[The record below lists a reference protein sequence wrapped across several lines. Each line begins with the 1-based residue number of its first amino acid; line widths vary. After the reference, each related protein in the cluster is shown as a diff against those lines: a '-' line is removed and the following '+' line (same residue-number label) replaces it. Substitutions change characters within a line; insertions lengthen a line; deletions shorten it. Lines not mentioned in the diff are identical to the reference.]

1 MKRRILFLLMLIS
14 SIFINSCG
22 DDCKFETLLPDALPT
37 AKLDSVYAEK
47 IEQKS
52 TCSYTSKFCE
62 ITKGVLPEGLTIDG
76 NGDIT
81 GTPKK
86 IGIYP
91 FTIKFTVCFG
101 TSAYGSTDCTEKT
114 KEYTIV
120 VDD

>member
-1 MKRRILFLLMLIS
+1 MLIS